1 MENYYAFYQKL
12 VYLCVKRGMT
22 INKLTDELGLSN
34 AAATKWR
41 KGSTPHYNS
50 MKKIADFFGVD
61 VEYLV
66 DNRYLD
72 FDEWLNEVKHTT
84 RAEVLHD
91 VKWLEDERKSD
102 AQSADPMPYE
112 VLLPLLKQL
121 TPEQV
126 QRVKDFV
133 SGMLS

>member
-1 MENYYAFYQKL
+1 MFYEKL
-12 VYLCVKRGMT
+12 SYLCSKKGMSVAR
-22 INKLTDELGLSN
+22 LTQELNLSK
-34 AAATKWR
+34 ATATKW
-41 KGSTPHYNS
+41 KHGSKPYYSTLLR
-50 MKKIADFFGVD
+50 IANYFNVD

-66 DNRYLD
+66 DDEYLD
-72 FDEWLNEVKHTT
+72 FDEWLADVKHTT

-102 AQSADPMPYE
+102 AQDADPMPYE

>member
-12 VYLCVKRGMT
+12 AYLCVKRGMT

-72 FDEWLNEVKHTT
+72 FDEWLNSM
-84 RAEVLHD
+84 R
-91 VKWLEDERKSD
+91 
-102 AQSADPMPYE
+102 P
-112 VLLPLLKQL
+112 
-121 TPEQV
+121 
-126 QRVKDFV
+126 
-133 SGMLS
+133 